1 MATITDK
8 DLELLHEFFPYTD
21 DISKTVEFCRSLGT
35 SDRVIKDLLL
45 NGQVYSFQLRITNPA
60 DGSEHRINKVWLK
73 IEKIG
78 SSTHVRLDGK
88 RPEEFFAAL
97 EENEKKYKDVL
108 AVSGSVDDL
117 YRENLQ
123 LKEEIEMLKEERD
136 EWKKLAERAIGEGK

>member
-8 DLELLHEFFPYTD
+8 DLEILHEFFPYTA
-21 DISKTVEFCRSLGT
+21 DIAKTVEFCRSLGT

-88 RPEEFFAAL
+88 RPTEYFAAL
-97 EENEKKYKDVL
+97 EENEKNSKGN
-108 AVSGSVDDL
+108 GSVDDL
-117 YRENLQ
+117 YRENML
-123 LKEEIEMLKEERD
+123 LKEEIEMLKENRD
-136 EWKKLAERAIGEGK
+136 GWKKLAEKVIGEVK

>member
-8 DLELLHEFFPYTD
+8 DLEILYEFFPYTA

-78 SSTHVRLDGK
+78 GVSFVRLDGK

-97 EENEKKYKDVL
+97 EEKYKDIL
-108 AVSGSVDDL
+108 AGSGSVDDL

-136 EWKKLAERAIGEGK
+136 GWKKLAERAIGEVK

>member
-8 DLELLHEFFPYTD
+8 DLELLYEFFPYTA

-78 SSTHVRLDGK
+78 GVSFVRLDGK

-97 EENEKKYKDVL
+97 EEKYKDIL
-108 AVSGSVDDL
+108 AGSGSVDDL

-136 EWKKLAERAIGEGK
+136 GWKKLAERAIGEVK